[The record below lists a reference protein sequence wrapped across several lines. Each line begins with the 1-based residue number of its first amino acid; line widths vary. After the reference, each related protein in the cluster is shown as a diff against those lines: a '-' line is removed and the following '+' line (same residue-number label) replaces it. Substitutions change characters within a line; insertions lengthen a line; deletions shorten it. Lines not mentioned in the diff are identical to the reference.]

1 MAQHKLQQ
9 LVSQNVADVS
19 HKGALLNDICSSP
32 ASHIRLCGPDRRWT
46 TCGRTE
52 STWRHMLPR
61 RLQCNTKERNM
72 RVL

>member
-46 TCGRTE
+46 TCGRACVRACVCGDPQRAAAA
-52 STWRHMLPR
+52 S
-61 RLQCNTKERNM
+61 
-72 RVL
+72 VFVIV